1 MIRNRIYRLEKVN
14 KLKLQDKIV
23 TILTAIIIIL
33 ILGISGGTQFYD
45 LLSRNQTDIP
55 NDSPVP
61 ITTPVATAAPTPTPF
76 CQTPS
81 PSPSLTP
88 QTTTNSI
95 PTPEITTN
103 PSSTS
108 ITTQTSVPLD
118 LWWQTNWASNGAAF
132 NVTYNK
138 VPNPQPLV
146 ESLSS
151 KSIRNDYGG
160 LINNT
165 ETKERRFGDTYGKL
179 SDIIIISNSFSSGS
193 LPFLTPNPPAAW
205 GSLVYPASSSFEQ
218 SKFSRNFTQTC
229 NIQQLHTRN
238 NALDWL
244 L

>member
-165 ETKERRFGDTYGKL
+165 EDQRATIWRHLWKTIRHYNNIKQLFFWITSVSNPKSTCSLGKPRL
-179 SDIIIISNSFSSGS
+179 PCVII
-193 LPFLTPNPPAAW
+193 L
-205 GSLVYPASSSFEQ
+205 
-218 SKFSRNFTQTC
+218 
-229 NIQQLHTRN
+229 
-238 NALDWL
+238 
-244 L
+244 